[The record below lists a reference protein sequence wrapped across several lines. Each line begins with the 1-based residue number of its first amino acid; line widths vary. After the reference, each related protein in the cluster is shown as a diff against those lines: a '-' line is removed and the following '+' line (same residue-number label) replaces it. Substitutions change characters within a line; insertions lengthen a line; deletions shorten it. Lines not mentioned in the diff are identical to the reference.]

1 VLEGHVATRVPW
13 SRAETPHD
21 LALAEVGKVFHALL
35 GDSPQLVSTSL
46 LQNRHLEWRHLRLM
60 NLTSFTRATL
70 IALSS
75 TGLAAAQN
83 D

>member
-1 VLEGHVATRVPW
+1 
-13 SRAETPHD
+13 
-21 LALAEVGKVFHALL
+21 
-35 GDSPQLVSTSL
+35 
-46 LQNRHLEWRHLRLM
+46 M